1 MSPLQ
6 RFANSY
12 SDLIRHYETK
22 HSSRK
27 QEFICPHCD
36 DRKSFSRSDA
46 LRYNPSSLTIAN
58 LQASSQGQTS
68 RQESQVLKE
77 FLCRFCIL
85 DFVWIRMDLRVVLG
99 VLWVNP
105 WDD

>member
-1 MSPLQ
+1 MC
-6 RFANSY
+6 

-36 DRKSFSRSDA
+36 DRKSFSRGDA
-46 LRYNPSSLTIAN
+46 LRYISFPLTIAN
-58 LQASSQGQTS
+58 LQASSQSQTS
-68 RQESQVLKE
+68 GQESQVLTG

-85 DFVWIRMDLRVVLG
+85 DFFFRDLDGFNCGLG
-99 VLWVNP
+99 SFVG
-105 WDD
+105 